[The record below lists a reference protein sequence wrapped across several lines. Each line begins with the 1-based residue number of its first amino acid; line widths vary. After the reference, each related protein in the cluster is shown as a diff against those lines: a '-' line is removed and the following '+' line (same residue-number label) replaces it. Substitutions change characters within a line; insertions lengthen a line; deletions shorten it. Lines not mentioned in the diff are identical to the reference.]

1 MYMTYAKIKNCKY
14 CGKEFV
20 AKNPNSN
27 YCSDEHFATC
37 PICDK
42 SFKFDNKNLPFYTK
56 NKGNVTCSKECKKLK
71 VKQTNLELFGVE
83 NPSQSSEIQKKKEQT
98 SLLHYGVKHP
108 GQSEQV
114 KMQKKQTCLAKYGTK
129 YTFQA
134 ESVKD
139 KIKDTMMQK
148 YGVEHAL
155 QNEALQNRAKSSTLL
170 RYGVDHA
177 MQSDLVKEKLKVSLT
192 NKYGVDNPMKSDDIK
207 QKVSDT
213 KTERYGDATYNNREK
228 AKETYLAKYG
238 YTSPTMSEEVKEK
251 TRQTNLARFGVEYPM
266 QSEEIKQKSLETVQ
280 SRYNVR
286 NVFQAESIK
295 NRIKS
300 TNLNKYGVE
309 NVSQNGE
316 IKAKAT
322 RNSRNSKL
330 ELRICSLFDNYHIA
344 YEHPYHISDGTYSHE
359 FDFYIPKYKLLI
371 DADGK
376 YFHCYMG
383 DSDGV
388 RTREDYDEVRLH
400 LIPKDHIFHVIV
412 EGEEDKDLKYIT
424 DVLKQIDDNI
434 FDYDSAIFDWCR
446 SVGFPYPSYD
456 MNRLL
461 KDYKCLC
468 SSDASTYNK
477 NCKFGISIVRHYHR
491 SIYDAH
497 VGNFPSP
504 YEAWNDDTLLN
515 KVITNRLIYKNNVDP
530 SKILAGF
537 NISKI
542 CPRVSVFNPVLAR
555 YLTLK
560 YLNEFSHIFDPF
572 SGYSGRLI
580 GVSSTGK
587 FYIGQDLN
595 INAVNESNK
604 IITDMGLNAEV
615 SQKDILDSEGE
626 YECLLTCPPYNRKEV
641 YNAESVFKSCDDWI
655 SECLNRFRCKKYVFV
670 VDETSQ
676 YRDYIAE
683 EIRAESHFVK
693 FTEKV
698 IVLSEADRNQVLNE
712 S

>member
-1 MYMTYAKIKNCKY
+1 MTYAKIKNCKY

-27 YCSDEHFATC
+27 YCSDDHFATC
-37 PICDK
+37 PVCGK

-56 NKGNVTCSKECKKLK
+56 NKGNVTCSEECKKLK

-114 KMQKKQTCLAKYGTK
+114 KMQKKQTCLAKYGAE

-148 YGVEHAL
+148 YGAEHAL
-155 QNEALQNRAKSSTLL
+155 QNEALQNRAKASTLL

-177 MQSDLVKEKLKVSLT
+177 MQSDAVKEKLKASLT
-192 NKYGVDNPMKSDDIK
+192 SKYGVDNPMKSDDIK
-207 QKVSDT
+207 QKASDT
-213 KTERYGDATYNNREK
+213 KAERYGDASYNNREK
-228 AKETYLAKYG
+228 ARETYLSKYG

-251 TRQTNLARFGVEYPM
+251 TRQTNLAKLGVEYPM
-266 QSEEIKQKSLETVQ
+266 QSEEVKQKSLETVQ
-280 SRYNVR
+280 NKYNVR
-286 NVFQAESIK
+286 NIFQ
-295 NRIKS
+295 
-300 TNLNKYGVE
+300 T
-309 NVSQNGE
+309 
-316 IKAKAT
+316 KAT
-322 RNSRNSKL
+322 RNSKNSRL
-330 ELRICSLFDNYHIA
+330 EIRICSLLDNYNIA

-371 DADGK
+371 DADGR

-412 EGEEDKDLKYIT
+412 EGEEDKDLKYISG
-424 DVLKQIDDNI
+424 VLKQIDDNI
-434 FDYDSAIFDWCR
+434 FNYDSAIFNWCR

-456 MNRLL
+456 MDRLT

-468 SSDASTYNK
+468 NSDVSSYNK
-477 NCKFGISIVRHYHR
+477 NCKFGISIIRHYHR

-504 YEAWNDDTLLN
+504 YEAWNDDTLLK
-515 KVITNRLIYKNNVDP
+515 KVIANRLIYKNSVDP
-530 SKILAGF
+530 SKVLSGF

-560 YLNEFSHIFDPF
+560 YLNEFSAIFDPF

-615 SQKDILDSEGE
+615 SQKDILNSDGD

-676 YRDYIAE
+676 YNDYITE
-683 EIRAESHFVK
+683 EIKAESHFVK

-698 IVLSEADRNQVLNE
+698 IVISEVDRNQVLYE

>member
-37 PICDK
+37 PVCGK

-56 NKGNVTCSKECKKLK
+56 NKGNITCSKECKKLK

-114 KMQKKQTCLAKYGTK
+114 KMQKKQTCLAKYGTE

-134 ESVKD
+134 DSVKD
-139 KIKDTMMQK
+139 KIKDSMMQK

-155 QNEALQNRAKSSTLL
+155 QNETLQNRAKASTLL

-177 MQSDLVKEKLKVSLT
+177 MQSDMVKEKLKASLT
-192 NKYGVDNPMKSDDIK
+192 DKYGVDNPMKSDDIK
-207 QKVSDT
+207 QKANDT
-213 KTERYGDATYNNREK
+213 KAERYGDATYNNREK
-228 AKETYLAKYG
+228 AKETYLSKYG

-251 TRQTNLARFGVEYPM
+251 TRQTNLTRLGVEYPM
-266 QSEEIKQKSLETVQ
+266 QSEEVKQKSLETIQ
-280 SRYNVR
+280 SKYNVR
-286 NVFQAESIK
+286 NVFQAKPIK
-295 NRIKS
+295 DKIKS
-300 TNLNKYGVE
+300 TNLNRYGVE

-316 IKAKAT
+316 IKTKAT
-322 RNSRNSKL
+322 RNSRNSRL
-330 ELRICSLFDNYHIA
+330 EIRICSLLDNYHIA

-371 DADGK
+371 DADGR

-412 EGEEDKDLKYIT
+412 EGEEDKDLKYIV
-424 DVLKQIDDNI
+424 DVLKQIDDKV
-434 FDYDSAIFDWCR
+434 FDYDYDSMIFDWCR

-461 KDYKCLC
+461 NDYECLC
-468 SSDASTYNK
+468 NSDVSTYNK

-504 YEAWNDDTLLN
+504 YEAWNDDTLLK

-530 SKILAGF
+530 SKVLSGF

-555 YLTLK
+555 YLTMK
-560 YLNEFSHIFDPF
+560 YLNEFSTIFDPF
-572 SGYSGRLI
+572 SGYSGRLL
-580 GVSSTGK
+580 GVCSTGK
-587 FYIGQDLN
+587 QYIGQDLN
-595 INAVNESNK
+595 EHAVAESNH
-604 IITDMGLNAEV
+604 IIDAFSLNAEIT
-615 SQKDILDSEGE
+615 QTDILESSGT
-626 YECLLTCPPYNRKEV
+626 YECLLTCPPYADKEV
-641 YNAESVFKSCDDWI
+641 YNNETVFKSCDNWI
-655 SECLNRFRCKKYVFV
+655 DECMARFRCNRYVFV
-670 VDETSQ
+670 VDHTEKYKSH
-676 YRDYIAE
+676 IAE
-683 EIRAESHFVK
+683 ELVAKSHFSDVH
-693 FTEKV
+693 EYV
-698 IVLSEADRNQVLNE
+698 IVINKST
-712 S
+712 